1 MTPSALSLLDPGSG
15 LSGLALRLGLDLVF
29 ALLTAGL
36 VYHRRY
42 GRRDYAFT
50 YVVLNVVTFMLAL
63 LLSSVPVELGFALG
77 LFGIFGI
84 LRYRTEAIQIR
95 ELTYLFVFIG
105 YALVNS
111 VAGSAATPITLAV
124 ANVVLLTTV
133 AVLEQTGFSRREEAH
148 AVRYDRLD
156 LLGPEQETQ
165 LLEDLRARTRLPV
178 ERIEVGQVDLLRD
191 TAELTVYYRPQRAAS
206 GATGAAPA
214 QVAAPGA
221 ESPRSK

>member
-1 MTPSALSLLDPGSG
+1 MTSSA
-15 LSGLALRLGLDLVF
+15 LSGLAFRLSLDLVF

-36 VYHRRY
+36 VYYRRY

-84 LRYRTEAIQIR
+84 LRYRTEAIRIR

-111 VAGSAATPITLAV
+111 VAGGVATPVTLAV
-124 ANVVLLTTV
+124 ANVVLLGTV
-133 AVLEQTGFSRREEAH
+133 ALLEQTGFSRREEAH
-148 AVRYDRLD
+148 LVRYDRLD
-156 LLGPEQETQ
+156 HLGAGQEAR
-165 LLEDLRARTRLPV
+165 LLEDLRARTHLPV

-191 TAELTVYYRPQRAAS
+191 TADLTVYYRPHRSARASTA
-206 GATGAAPA
+206 AAPA
-214 QVAAPGA
+214 EVAPPGA
-221 ESPRSK
+221 ESLR